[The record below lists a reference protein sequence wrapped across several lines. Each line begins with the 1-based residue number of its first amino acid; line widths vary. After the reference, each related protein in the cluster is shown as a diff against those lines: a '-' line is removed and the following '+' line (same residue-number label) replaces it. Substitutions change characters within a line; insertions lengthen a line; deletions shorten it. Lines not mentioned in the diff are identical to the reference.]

1 MHMDNDGGN
10 IAGGA
15 EVGSDSSPLPA
26 SASNTASATSSSSN
40 SLAGD
45 SDFVRAPIPQK
56 REVLVE
62 APQSYGVKRRRPARS
77 VFDGFRDFQAEARQ
91 QQEAAST
98 SKATGPPQQ
107 KKRKTLEDLFRPPI
121 DIMQKGTFQSAR
133 DVGTANK
140 KWLMVNIQN
149 VQEFCCQVLNRDV
162 WSNPSVKSLI
172 RQHFIFWQVYH
183 DSEEGQRFSQF
194 YKCSEWPY
202 IAILDPRT
210 GEFLVSW
217 SKIDATSFCDLVRI
231 FLSEHPALDG
241 ESPSSETRTKNT
253 IKENDLP
260 SINDIEVEEYMECV
274 LEECNQPNDVQ
285 DVQPELDI
293 QLTEI
298 KIKDEHDECLKCKS
312 DEPLIPVHGH
322 HCSNH
327 LDGSKADGYEITSTK
342 IESQEDGQCRE
353 SLKGKDLPG
362 SHVRKMVQL
371 VSIVD
376 ASEDSQMAAA
386 IRASLEETTSPVAS
400 TQPSVIVES
409 DSDSEPDSEVDLET
423 FTDSDSEVP
432 TPHKIRTSPSK
443 KSTTCSSAS
452 SSGLVKRNLADSGSL
467 DSLNNVISSCSA
479 SKAVQMSPKAE
490 QTSGRTA
497 QTSTL
502 ARDLSSRVPVYDQSS
517 SDSVISVSSS
527 SSMNNEKTPSWK
539 KFLGKDEDCV
549 TSLMIRLPCG
559 KREQVKWPSTTKLK
573 ALILY
578 VLDCGYSSD
587 RYELVTNFPRRKI
600 SHMDYNDTLK
610 DVGLHPQETVFVQ
623 ERQTP

>member
-1 MHMDNDGGN
+1 MAANAALMESGENINQELVQQFCAITGATETVAIGLLEACNSNLELAIGMHMDNDGGN

-241 ESPSSETRTKNT
+241 ESPSSETRTK
-253 IKENDLP
+253 
-260 SINDIEVEEYMECV
+260 
-274 LEECNQPNDVQ
+274 
-285 DVQPELDI
+285 
-293 QLTEI
+293 
-298 KIKDEHDECLKCKS
+298 
-312 DEPLIPVHGH
+312 
-322 HCSNH
+322 
-327 LDGSKADGYEITSTK
+327 
-342 IESQEDGQCRE
+342 
-353 SLKGKDLPG
+353 
-362 SHVRKMVQL
+362 QL